1 MKKIIFVLIIIIILI
16 VIFVKLYKIKTK
28 SDSGDTAE
36 EFVNKLDELGYFKY
50 AKKEDAPSL
59 KKEMLEIIRKY
70 GSEGTLTTLW
80 DENTNVAK
88 DYRFYFCDG
97 ETVFEGDG
105 IPDLINDLQPSF
117 EKFGVKIKIDSFSEE
132 WDDEK
137 GLSTKI
143 KINGTEYE
151 IFKNFKKSGWGEA
164 PMRIAHAI
172 NKELEKKGINE
183 KIYLISGGND
193 GKLVFLTEDQ
203 HKYIYN
209 FFKNSKEKPLE
220 LNEWGKVMKT
230 EPLNF

>member
-1 MKKIIFVLIIIIILI
+1 MKKIFFVLIIIILI
-16 VIFVKLYKIKTK
+16 IIVVKLYKIKAK
-28 SDSGDTAE
+28 SNSEHTAE

-59 KKEMLEIIRKY
+59 KKEMLEMIRKY
-70 GSEGTLTTLW
+70 GSEGTLTTLL

-117 EKFGVKIKIDSFSEE
+117 EKFGVKIKIGSFSEE

-137 GLSTKI
+137 GLSTQI

-183 KIYLISGGND
+183 KFI
-193 GKLVFLTEDQ
+193 
-203 HKYIYN
+203 
-209 FFKNSKEKPLE
+209 
-220 LNEWGKVMKT
+220 
-230 EPLNF
+230 

>member
-1 MKKIIFVLIIIIILI
+1 
-16 VIFVKLYKIKTK
+16 
-28 SDSGDTAE
+28 
-36 EFVNKLDELGYFKY
+36 
-50 AKKEDAPSL
+50 
-59 KKEMLEIIRKY
+59 MLEIIRKY
-70 GSEGTLTTLW
+70 GNEGTLTTIW

-151 IFKNFKKSGWGEA
+151 IFKNFKKGGWGEA

-193 GKLVFLTEDQ
+193 GKLVFLTEEQ
-203 HKYIYN
+203 HKYIYA
-209 FFKNSKEKPLE
+209 FFKDSKEKPLG

>member
-16 VIFVKLYKIKTK
+16 IIFVKLYKKKTK
-28 SDSGDTAE
+28 PDSGHTAE

-50 AKKEDAPSL
+50 AKREDAPSL

-70 GSEGTLTTLW
+70 GNEGTLTTIW

-117 EKFGVKIKIDSFSEE
+117 EKFGVKIKIGSFSEE

-143 KINGTEYE
+143 KFLKIL
-151 IFKNFKKSGWGEA
+151 KKVDGE
-164 PMRIAHAI
+164 
-172 NKELEKKGINE
+172 
-183 KIYLISGGND
+183 
-193 GKLVFLTEDQ
+193 KLLWE
-203 HKYIYN
+203 
-209 FFKNSKEKPLE
+209 
-220 LNEWGKVMKT
+220 
-230 EPLNF
+230 